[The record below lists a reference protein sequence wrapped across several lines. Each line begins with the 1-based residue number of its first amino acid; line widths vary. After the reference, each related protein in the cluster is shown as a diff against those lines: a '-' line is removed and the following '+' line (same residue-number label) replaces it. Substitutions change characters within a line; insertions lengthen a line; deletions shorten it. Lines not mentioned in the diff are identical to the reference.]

1 MDVWPAALIVDDF
14 RTMTE
19 IMSRILKKI
28 GFTDI
33 DSVQDGHSALDRLRA
48 KRYGLVLS
56 DWEMKPMNGRQ
67 LIEQMR
73 RDLSISN
80 IPVIL
85 VTATQ
90 DQDHSWLA
98 SGDRHIVKP
107 FTAEALREKI
117 VEVLPKRSDVAAVP
131 G

>member
-1 MDVWPAALIVDDF
+1 
-14 RTMTE
+14 MTK
-19 IMSRILKKI
+19 IMSRILKTI
-28 GFTDI
+28 GFTAI
-33 DSVQDGHSALDRLRA
+33 DSEQDGHSALDRLRA
-48 KRYGLVLS
+48 KRYGVVLS
-56 DWEMKPMNGRQ
+56 DWEMKPMSGRQ

-90 DQDHSWLA
+90 DQDLSWLA
-98 SGDRHIVKP
+98 SGDRHIVNP
-107 FTAEALREKI
+107 FTAEAFRDKI
-117 VEVLPKRSDVAAVP
+117 VEVLPKRSDVAAMP